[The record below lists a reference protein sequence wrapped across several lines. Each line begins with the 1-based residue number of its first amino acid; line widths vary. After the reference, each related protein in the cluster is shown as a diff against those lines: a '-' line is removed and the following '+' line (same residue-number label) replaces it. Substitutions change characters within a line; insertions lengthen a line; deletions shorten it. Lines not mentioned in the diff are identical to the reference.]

1 MGGLIG
7 HRCDVKR
14 GPGRP
19 CNLPGTG
26 ASRVSRVNVN
36 ATHATTGATA
46 LLQPA
51 QYTPAGVPA
60 PPGLFTGTDV
70 STGTGT
76 QCMFLDE
83 HDVVTATT
91 ARAAAPDQQHACVV
105 PAARR
110 TSTRAHRRGAAAE
123 RRTCSLGA

>member
-26 ASRVSRVNVN
+26 VSRVSRVNVN

-51 QYTPAGVPA
+51 QIPVHTRGPAGVPRF
-60 PPGLFTGTDV
+60 PRTFRR
-70 STGTGT
+70 
-76 QCMFLDE
+76 
-83 HDVVTATT
+83 
-91 ARAAAPDQQHACVV
+91 ARCG
-105 PAARR
+105 RR
-110 TSTRAHRRGAAAE
+110 YY
-123 RRTCSLGA
+123 CSCSCS